1 MERAVDATKRAG
13 DRRVAAVAIV
23 AALAFAA
30 LYRDVIARLVS
41 AWLHDPNYSH
51 GFLVAPLCVYLAW
64 QRREVLSRNT
74 GSLAGAAGMLVS
86 FALLLAGDL
95 GAELFLTRVS
105 MVAMLASL
113 TLFVAGWRGTF
124 RLALPLALLLLT
136 IPVPAILFN
145 QIAFP
150 LQLLASRAG
159 QGALML
165 LGIPVLREG
174 NVIVLSTATL
184 EVAEACSGIRSLM
197 SLLSLALVYGYFT
210 HASASARA
218 ALVLASVPIAISAN
232 AARVAG
238 TGAAAHFYGA
248 AAAEGFL
255 HTFSGWLMFIAAFA
269 MLTAFDAIVVQR
281 VVTREG
287 DTESVAAVSGV
298 AA

>member
-1 MERAVDATKRAG
+1 MAVEASKRAAERG
-13 DRRVAAVAIV
+13 AAAVAV
-23 AALAFAA
+23 VTALAFVA
-30 LYRDVIARLVS
+30 LYRDVLMRLVN

-51 GFLVAPLCVYLAW
+51 GFLVAPLCGLLAW
-64 QRREVLSRNT
+64 QRRESLSRSP
-74 GSLAGAAGMLVS
+74 GSLAGVGGMLVS
-86 FALLLAGDL
+86 FAMLLAGDL
-95 GAELFLTRVS
+95 GAELFLTRIS

-113 TLFVAGWRGTF
+113 ALFVGGWRGTF

-145 QIAFP
+145 QVAFP

-159 QGALML
+159 QGALTL

-210 HASASARA
+210 HQSAGARA
-218 ALVLASVPIAISAN
+218 ALVLASVPIAICAN

-255 HTFSGWLMFIAAFA
+255 HTFSGWLMFLAAFA
-269 MLTAFDAIVVQR
+269 MLIAFDAVFVQR
-281 VVTREG
+281 VVARR
-287 DTESVAAVSGV
+287 DHAVPVAAVDGV
-298 AA
+298 PA

>member
-1 MERAVDATKRAG
+1 MEMSVERNKRAA
-13 DRRVAAVAIV
+13 DRGAVAV
-23 AALAFAA
+23 AVVAMLAFLA
-30 LYRDVIARLVS
+30 LYRDVLVRLVD

-51 GFLVAPLCVYLAW
+51 GFLVAPLCAYLAW
-64 QRREVLSRNT
+64 QRREILSRSA
-74 GSLAGAAGMLVS
+74 GSLAGVGGMVVS
-86 FALLLAGDL
+86 FAMLLAGDL

-105 MVAMLASL
+105 MIAMLASL

-145 QIAFP
+145 QVAFP

-159 QGALML
+159 EGALTL
-165 LGIPVLREG
+165 LRIPVLREG

-210 HASASARA
+210 HRRAGARA
-218 ALVLASVPIAISAN
+218 ALVLASVPIAICAN

-255 HTFSGWLMFIAAFA
+255 HTFSGWLMFLVAFA
-269 MLTAFDAIVVQR
+269 LLIAFDAIVVQR
-281 VVTREG
+281 AVARR
-287 DTESVAAVSGV
+287 DIAAPVAAVNGV
-298 AA
+298 PA